1 MTEALFLNDIVE
13 ALADDAQTLALI
25 HNGELTAGVFA
36 ELRAIGFPDNLAL
49 LPSGERSREA
59 WRVMADALAGPPAGL
74 DAAELDRLAAD
85 FAAIYLTAA
94 YGASPYE
101 SAWTDEDHLVCQES
115 MFQLR
120 DIYQAAGLAAADW
133 RRRAD
138 DHLVLQ
144 LAFIAHATRQAATA
158 DDWRLLAKVMDEHLL
173 RWLADFCAAV
183 VKRCDTQ
190 FYAGLAMVTTA
201 WCDGFRDLLATH
213 LGEPRP
219 SREEIEARL
228 KPARAVQ
235 AEPIHFVPALGPTV

>member
-1 MTEALFLNDIVE
+1 MMDTLFPTDIVE

-25 HNGELTAGVFA
+25 HDCELTATMFA
-36 ELRAIGFPDNLAL
+36 ELRAIGFPENLAL
-49 LPSGERSREA
+49 LPAGERSREA
-59 WRVMADALAGPPAGL
+59 WRVMADALTRPEASADP
-74 DAAELDRLAAD
+74 AELDRLAAD

-101 SAWTDEDHLVCQES
+101 SAWTDEDHLVCQDS

-144 LAFIAHATRQAATA
+144 LAFVAHAARRAATT
-158 DDWRLLAKVMDEHLL
+158 DDWRLLAKVLDEHLL

-201 WCDGFRDLLATH
+201 WCDGFRDLLATR

-228 KPARAVQ
+228 KPAAAVRS
-235 AEPIHFVPALGPTV
+235 EPIHFVPALGPTV